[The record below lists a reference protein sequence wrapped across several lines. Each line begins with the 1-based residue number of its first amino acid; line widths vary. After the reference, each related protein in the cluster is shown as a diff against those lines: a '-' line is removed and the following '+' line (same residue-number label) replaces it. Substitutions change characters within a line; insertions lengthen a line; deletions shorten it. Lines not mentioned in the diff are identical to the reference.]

1 MKYFWY
7 AERLPNGYPKNDSAG
22 GYPQNDIASGIV
34 EHDTAEEAFEAAQL
48 DAKSE
53 LGNTWEFVIKQF
65 NSLAESPSA

>member
-7 AERLPNGYPKNDSAG
+7 AERLSARNYRINDMS
-22 GYPQNDIASGIV
+22 SGVV
-34 EHDTAEEAFEAAQL
+34 EGDTAEEAFKAAQL

-65 NSLAESPSA
+65 NSLAESPST

>member
-7 AERLPNGYPKNDSAG
+7 AERLSASD
-22 GYPQNDIASGIV
+22 YPQNDMASGIV